1 MQASVVTKFSNKS
14 KGNKDVLTWN
24 LVLNSPALEHTV
36 VGYQEVPS
44 SLHLRRDSLGRYTS
58 SSPEPELGSLSSGGR
73 SSSSPGRSSCT
84 CDVCGKRYKHRSCLH
99 KHLWEHHDA
108 WEACLKYNLT
118 KHQQVQMMEVSN

>member
-1 MQASVVTKFSNKS
+1 MQATVAPKFVHQDAH
-14 KGNKDVLTWN
+14 G
-24 LVLNSPALEHTV
+24 P
-36 VGYQEVPS
+36 
-44 SLHLRRDSLGRYTS
+44 LHSRRESLGRYMS
-58 SSPEPELGSLSSGGR
+58 SSPEPGSLSPGAR

-118 KHQQVQMMEVSN
+118 KHQQVQMMEVSSACSFAPVALDLYWR